1 MEILL
6 NENERIDDLE
16 LNNLKIIQNKNYFCF
31 GMDSV
36 ILSDFAKNIKNNSNV
51 IDLGTGTGILG
62 ILLSAKTKLKHI
74 TGIEI
79 QKEVYEIAKRNIK
92 LNNLENKFNIINED
106 INNLKKILKNNSYD
120 VVITNPPYKKIN
132 SGKISE
138 NEINLISRHEI
149 KCNLEDIIE
158 KAAFLLKD
166 KGEFYMVHRPERLP
180 EIIINLKK
188 YKIEPKTIKFVYPKK
203 NKNANLILIKGIKN
217 AREFMVIEEPLIIY
231 NKDNEY
237 TEELLKIYGK
247 NI

>member
-62 ILLSAKTKLKHI
+62 ILLSAKTNIKQI

-79 QKEVYEIAKRNIK
+79 QKEVFELAKRNIK

-138 NEINLISRHEI
+138 NEINLISRHEV
-149 KCNLEDIIE
+149 KCNLENVIE
-158 KAAFLLKD
+158 HASFLLKD

-180 EIIINLKK
+180 EIITNLKK
-188 YKIEPKTIKFVYPKK
+188 YKIEPKIIKFVYPNK
-203 NKNANLILIKGIKN
+203 NKNANLILIKAIKN
-217 AREFMVIEEPLIIY
+217 ARSFLVVEEPIIVY
-231 NKDNEY
+231 NENGTY
-237 TEELLKIYGK
+237 TDEILKIYGK